1 MKISKRISTNV
12 SKFLL
17 AKVALIGLFT
27 IVTVLQVFS
36 FPGQFAHMGR
46 INGWKLILELALTL
60 LVALLF
66 LCAQVAIFSLGKLI
80 KHMESGT
87 FYTTNSYT
95 WMNRLV
101 LALKSAVLFPLM
113 LIIVI
118 APQADDPGVM
128 VMLTAITLFVFAVFT
143 LTSLL
148 RDQLQSQRSIESS
161 N

>member
-46 INGWKLILELALTL
+46 INGWKLIWEVALTL

-66 LCAQVAIFSLGKLI
+66 LCAQVAIFSLGKLV
-80 KHMESGT
+80 KHIESGT

-101 LALKSAVLFPLM
+101 LALKAAVAFPII
-113 LIIVI
+113 LILII

-128 VMLTAITLFVFAVFT
+128 VMLTAITLFIFT
-143 LTSLL
+143 IFIVSSLL
-148 RDQLQSQRSIESS
+148 RDQIQSKTTP
-161 N
+161 

>member
-46 INGWKLILELALTL
+46 INGWKLIWEVALTL

-66 LCAQVAIFSLGKLI
+66 LCAQVAIFSLGKLV
-80 KHMESGT
+80 KHIESGT

-101 LALKSAVLFPLM
+101 LALKAAVAFPII
-113 LIIVI
+113 LILII

-128 VMLTAITLFVFAVFT
+128 VMLTAITLFIFTVFIVS
-143 LTSLL
+143 SLM
-148 RDQLQSQRSIESS
+148 RDQIQSKTTP
-161 N
+161 

>member
-1 MKISKRISTNV
+1 MKISKRISTKV

-17 AKVALIGLFT
+17 AKVALIGIFT

-46 INGWKLILELALTL
+46 VNGWKLIWEVALTL

-95 WMNRLV
+95 WMNRLIH
-101 LALKSAVLFPLM
+101 ALKTAVAFPII
-113 LIIVI
+113 LILII

-128 VMLTAITLFVFAVFT
+128 VMLTAITLFIFT
-143 LTSLL
+143 IFIVSSLL
-148 RDQLQSQRSIESS
+148 RDQVQSKTTP
-161 N
+161 

>member
-1 MKISKRISTNV
+1 MKISKRFSTNV

-46 INGWKLILELALTL
+46 INGSKLILEVALTL

-95 WMNRLV
+95 WMNRLIH
-101 LALKSAVLFPLM
+101 ALKTAVAFPII
-113 LIIVI
+113 LILII

-128 VMLTAITLFVFAVFT
+128 VMLTAITLFIFT
-143 LTSLL
+143 IFIVSSLL
-148 RDQLQSQRSIESS
+148 RDQIQSKTTP
-161 N
+161 

>member
-46 INGWKLILELALTL
+46 VNGWKLIFEVALTL

-95 WMNRLV
+95 WMNRLIH
-101 LALKSAVLFPLM
+101 ALKTAVAFPII
-113 LIIVI
+113 LILII

-128 VMLTAITLFVFAVFT
+128 VMLTAITLFIFT
-143 LTSLL
+143 IFIVSSLL
-148 RDQLQSQRSIESS
+148 RDQIQSKTTP
-161 N
+161 

>member
-1 MKISKRISTNV
+1 MKISKRISTKV

-27 IVTVLQVFS
+27 IVTVLQAFS

-46 INGWKLILELALTL
+46 INGWKLILEVALTL

-66 LCAQVAIFSLGKLI
+66 LCAQVAIFSLGKLV

-95 WMNRLV
+95 WMNRLIH
-101 LALKSAVLFPLM
+101 ALKTAVAFPII
-113 LIIVI
+113 LILII

-128 VMLTAITLFVFAVFT
+128 VMLTAITLFIFT
-143 LTSLL
+143 IFIVSSLL
-148 RDQLQSQRSIESS
+148 RDQVQSKTTP
-161 N
+161 

>member
-1 MKISKRISTNV
+1 MKISKRFSTNV

-46 INGWKLILELALTL
+46 VNGWKLIWEVALTL

-66 LCAQVAIFSLGKLI
+66 LCAQVAIFSLGKLV

-95 WMNRLV
+95 WMNRLIH
-101 LALKSAVLFPLM
+101 ALKTAVAFPII
-113 LIIVI
+113 LILII

-128 VMLTAITLFVFAVFT
+128 VMLTAITLFIFT
-143 LTSLL
+143 IFIVSSLL
-148 RDQLQSQRSIESS
+148 RDQVQSKTTP
-161 N
+161 

>member
-1 MKISKRISTNV
+1 MKISKRFSTNV

-46 INGWKLILELALTL
+46 INGSKLILEVALTL

-95 WMNRLV
+95 WMNRLIH
-101 LALKSAVLFPLM
+101 ALKTAVAFPII
-113 LIIVI
+113 LILII

-128 VMLTAITLFVFAVFT
+128 VMLTAITLFIFTVFIVS
-143 LTSLL
+143 SLM
-148 RDQLQSQRSIESS
+148 RDQIQSKTTP
-161 N
+161 

>member
-1 MKISKRISTNV
+1 MKISKRISTKV

-46 INGWKLILELALTL
+46 INGWKLILEVALTL

-66 LCAQVAIFSLGKLI
+66 LCAQVAIFSLWKLI
-80 KHMESGT
+80 SYMQLGS
-87 FYTTNSYT
+87 FYSYNSIK
-95 WMNRLV
+95 WMNRFV
-101 LALKSAVLFPLM
+101 ISVRTATVFPIL
-113 LIIVI
+113 LILII
-118 APQADDPGVM
+118 APQADDPGVL
-128 VMLTAITLFVFAVFT
+128 VFLLAISFFIGSFYLVS
-143 LTSLL
+143 LLL
-148 RDQLQSQRSIESS
+148 RDQIQMKAAAL

>member
-1 MKISKRISTNV
+1 MKISKRISVYV

-46 INGWKLILELALTL
+46 INGWKLIMELALTL

-66 LCAQVAIFSLGKLI
+66 LCAQVAIFSLGKLV
-80 KHMESGT
+80 KHMESGS
-87 FYTTNSYT
+87 FYSTNSYT

-101 LALKSAVLFPLM
+101 LALKAAVAFPII
-113 LIIVI
+113 LILII

-128 VMLTAITLFVFAVFT
+128 VMLTAITLFIFT
-143 LTSLL
+143 IFIVSSLL
-148 RDQLQSQRSIESS
+148 RDQIQSKTTP
-161 N
+161 

>member
-46 INGWKLILELALTL
+46 ISGWKLILEVSLTL

-66 LCAQVAIFSLGKLI
+66 LCAQVAIFSLGKLV
-80 KHMESGT
+80 KHIESGT

-101 LALKSAVLFPLM
+101 LALKAAVAFPII
-113 LIIVI
+113 LILII

-128 VMLTAITLFVFAVFT
+128 VMLTAITLFIFT
-143 LTSLL
+143 IFIVSSLL
-148 RDQLQSQRSIESS
+148 RDQIQSKTTP
-161 N
+161 

>member
-1 MKISKRISTNV
+1 MKISKRISTKV

-17 AKVALIGLFT
+17 AKVALIGIFT

-46 INGWKLILELALTL
+46 VNGWKLIWEVALTL

-66 LCAQVAIFSLGKLI
+66 LCAQVAIFSLGKLV

-95 WMNRLV
+95 WMNRLIH
-101 LALKSAVLFPLM
+101 ALKTAVAFPII
-113 LIIVI
+113 LILII

-128 VMLTAITLFVFAVFT
+128 VMLTAITLFIFTVFIVS
-143 LTSLL
+143 SLM
-148 RDQLQSQRSIESS
+148 RDQIQSKTTP
-161 N
+161 

>member
-1 MKISKRISTNV
+1 MKISKRISTKV
-12 SKFLL
+12 SKVLL

-46 INGWKLILELALTL
+46 INGWKLIWEVALTL

-95 WMNRLV
+95 WMNRLIH
-101 LALKSAVLFPLM
+101 ALKTAVAFPII
-113 LIIVI
+113 LILII

-128 VMLTAITLFVFAVFT
+128 VMLTAITLFIFT
-143 LTSLL
+143 IFIVSSLL
-148 RDQLQSQRSIESS
+148 RDQIQSKTTP
-161 N
+161 

>member
-1 MKISKRISTNV
+1 MKISKRISTKV

-46 INGWKLILELALTL
+46 INGWKLILEVALTL

-66 LCAQVAIFSLGKLI
+66 LCAQVAIFSLGKLV
-80 KHMESGT
+80 KHIESGT

-101 LALKSAVLFPLM
+101 LALKAAVAFPII
-113 LIIVI
+113 LILII

-128 VMLTAITLFVFAVFT
+128 VMLTAITLFIFT
-143 LTSLL
+143 IFIVSSLL
-148 RDQLQSQRSIESS
+148 RDQIQSKTTP
-161 N
+161 

>member
-1 MKISKRISTNV
+1 MKISKRISTKV

-17 AKVALIGLFT
+17 AKVALIGIFT

-46 INGWKLILELALTL
+46 VNGWKLIWEVALTL

-66 LCAQVAIFSLGKLI
+66 LCAQVAIFSLGKLV

-95 WMNRLV
+95 WMNRLIH
-101 LALKSAVLFPLM
+101 ALKTAVAFPII
-113 LIIVI
+113 LILII

-128 VMLTAITLFVFAVFT
+128 VMLTAITLFIFT
-143 LTSLL
+143 IFIVSSLL
-148 RDQLQSQRSIESS
+148 RDQIQSKTTP
-161 N
+161 

>member
-1 MKISKRISTNV
+1 MKISKRISVYV

-46 INGWKLILELALTL
+46 INGWKLIMELALTL

-66 LCAQVAIFSLGKLI
+66 LCAQVAIFSLGKLV
-80 KHMESGT
+80 KHMESGS
-87 FYTTNSYT
+87 FYSTNSYT
-95 WMNRLV
+95 WMNRLIH
-101 LALKSAVLFPLM
+101 ALKTVIAFPII
-113 LIIVI
+113 LILII

-128 VMLTAITLFVFAVFT
+128 VMLTAITLFIFT
-143 LTSLL
+143 IFIVSSLL
-148 RDQLQSQRSIESS
+148 RDQIQSKTTP
-161 N
+161 

>member
-1 MKISKRISTNV
+1 MKISKRFSTNV

-46 INGWKLILELALTL
+46 INGWKLILEVALTL

-101 LALKSAVLFPLM
+101 LALKAAVAFPII
-113 LIIVI
+113 LILII

-128 VMLTAITLFVFAVFT
+128 VMLTAITLFIFT
-143 LTSLL
+143 IFIVSSLL
-148 RDQLQSQRSIESS
+148 RDQIQSKTTP
-161 N
+161 

>member
-46 INGWKLILELALTL
+46 INGWKLIMELALTL

-66 LCAQVAIFSLGKLI
+66 LCAQVAIFSLGKLV
-80 KHMESGT
+80 KHMESGS
-87 FYTTNSYT
+87 FYSTNSYT

-101 LALKSAVLFPLM
+101 LALKAAVAFPII
-113 LIIVI
+113 LILII

-128 VMLTAITLFVFAVFT
+128 VMLTAITLFIFT
-143 LTSLL
+143 IFIVSSLL
-148 RDQLQSQRSIESS
+148 RDQIQSKTTP
-161 N
+161 

>member
-46 INGWKLILELALTL
+46 INGWKLILEVALTL

-66 LCAQVAIFSLGKLI
+66 LCAQVAIFSLGKLV
-80 KHMESGT
+80 KHIESGT

-101 LALKSAVLFPLM
+101 LALKAAVIFPII
-113 LIIVI
+113 LILII

-128 VMLTAITLFVFAVFT
+128 VMLTAITLFIFT
-143 LTSLL
+143 IFIVSSLL
-148 RDQLQSQRSIESS
+148 RDQIQSKTTP
-161 N
+161 

>member
-46 INGWKLILELALTL
+46 INGWKLILEVALTL

-66 LCAQVAIFSLGKLI
+66 LCAQVAIFSLGELI

-95 WMNRLV
+95 WMNRLIH
-101 LALKSAVLFPLM
+101 ALKTAVAFPII
-113 LIIVI
+113 LILII

-128 VMLTAITLFVFAVFT
+128 VMLTAITLFIFTVFIVS
-143 LTSLL
+143 SLM
-148 RDQLQSQRSIESS
+148 RDQIQSKTTP
-161 N
+161 

>member
-46 INGWKLILELALTL
+46 INGWKLILEVALTL

-95 WMNRLV
+95 WMNRLIH
-101 LALKSAVLFPLM
+101 AFKTAVAFPII
-113 LIIVI
+113 LILII

-128 VMLTAITLFVFAVFT
+128 VMLTAITLFIFT
-143 LTSLL
+143 IFIVSSLL
-148 RDQLQSQRSIESS
+148 RDQIQSKTTP
-161 N
+161 

>member
-1 MKISKRISTNV
+1 MKISKRISTKV

-17 AKVALIGLFT
+17 AKVALIGIFT

-46 INGWKLILELALTL
+46 VNGWKLIWEVALTL

-66 LCAQVAIFSLGKLI
+66 LCAQVAIFSLGKLV

-95 WMNRLV
+95 WMNRLIH
-101 LALKSAVLFPLM
+101 ALKTAVAFPII
-113 LIIVI
+113 LILII

-128 VMLTAITLFVFAVFT
+128 VMLTAITLFIFT
-143 LTSLL
+143 IFIVSSLL
-148 RDQLQSQRSIESS
+148 RDQVQSKTTP
-161 N
+161 

>member
-1 MKISKRISTNV
+1 MKISKRISTKV

-46 INGWKLILELALTL
+46 INGWKLILEVALTL

-66 LCAQVAIFSLGKLI
+66 LCAQVAIFSLGKLV

-95 WMNRLV
+95 WMNRLIH
-101 LALKSAVLFPLM
+101 ALKTAVAFPII
-113 LIIVI
+113 LILII

-128 VMLTAITLFVFAVFT
+128 VMLTAITLFIFT
-143 LTSLL
+143 IFIVSSLL
-148 RDQLQSQRSIESS
+148 RDQIQSKTTP
-161 N
+161 

>member
-46 INGWKLILELALTL
+46 INGWKLILEVALTL

-66 LCAQVAIFSLGKLI
+66 LCAQVAIFSLGKLV
-80 KHMESGT
+80 KHIESGT

-101 LALKSAVLFPLM
+101 LALKAAVAFPII
-113 LIIVI
+113 LILII

-128 VMLTAITLFVFAVFT
+128 VMLTAITLFIFTVFIVS
-143 LTSLL
+143 SLM
-148 RDQLQSQRSIESS
+148 RDQIQSKTTP
-161 N
+161 

>member
-1 MKISKRISTNV
+1 MKISKRISTKV

-46 INGWKLILELALTL
+46 INGWKLILEVALTL

-66 LCAQVAIFSLGKLI
+66 LCAQVAIFSLGKLV
-80 KHMESGT
+80 KHIESGT

-95 WMNRLV
+95 WMNRLIH
-101 LALKSAVLFPLM
+101 ALKTAVAFPII
-113 LIIVI
+113 LILII

-128 VMLTAITLFVFAVFT
+128 VMLTAITLFIFT
-143 LTSLL
+143 IFIVSSLL
-148 RDQLQSQRSIESS
+148 RDQIQSKTTP
-161 N
+161 

>member
-46 INGWKLILELALTL
+46 INGWKLILEVALTL

-95 WMNRLV
+95 WMNRLIH
-101 LALKSAVLFPLM
+101 ALKTAVAFPII
-113 LIIVI
+113 LILII

-128 VMLTAITLFVFAVFT
+128 VMLTAITLFIFTVFIVS
-143 LTSLL
+143 SLM
-148 RDQLQSQRSIESS
+148 RDQIQSKTTP
-161 N
+161 

>member
-46 INGWKLILELALTL
+46 INGWKLILEVALTL

-101 LALKSAVLFPLM
+101 LALKAAVAFPII
-113 LIIVI
+113 LILII

-128 VMLTAITLFVFAVFT
+128 VMLTAITLFIFT
-143 LTSLL
+143 IFIVSSLL
-148 RDQLQSQRSIESS
+148 RDQIQSKTTP
-161 N
+161 

>member
-1 MKISKRISTNV
+1 MKISKRISTKV

-46 INGWKLILELALTL
+46 INGWKLIFEVALTL

-101 LALKSAVLFPLM
+101 LALKAAVAFPII
-113 LIIVI
+113 LILII

-128 VMLTAITLFVFAVFT
+128 VLLTAITLFIFT
-143 LTSLL
+143 IFIVSSLL
-148 RDQLQSQRSIESS
+148 RDQIQSKTTP
-161 N
+161 

>member
-1 MKISKRISTNV
+1 MKISKRISTTV

-46 INGWKLILELALTL
+46 INGWKLILEVALTL

-95 WMNRLV
+95 WMNRLIH
-101 LALKSAVLFPLM
+101 ALKTAVAFPII
-113 LIIVI
+113 LILII

-128 VMLTAITLFVFAVFT
+128 VMLTAITLFIFT
-143 LTSLL
+143 IFIVSSLL
-148 RDQLQSQRSIESS
+148 RDQIQSKTTP
-161 N
+161 

>member
-46 INGWKLILELALTL
+46 INGWKLILEVALTL

-66 LCAQVAIFSLGKLI
+66 LCAQVAIFSLGKLV

-101 LALKSAVLFPLM
+101 LALKAAVAFPII
-113 LIIVI
+113 LILII

-128 VMLTAITLFVFAVFT
+128 VMLTAITLFIFT
-143 LTSLL
+143 IFIVSSLL
-148 RDQLQSQRSIESS
+148 RDQIQSKTTP
-161 N
+161 

>member
-1 MKISKRISTNV
+1 MKISKRISTKV

-46 INGWKLILELALTL
+46 ISGWKLILEVALTL

-66 LCAQVAIFSLGKLI
+66 LCAQVAIFSLGKLV
-80 KHMESGT
+80 KHIESGT

-95 WMNRLV
+95 WMNRLIH
-101 LALKSAVLFPLM
+101 ALKTAVAFPII
-113 LIIVI
+113 LILII

-128 VMLTAITLFVFAVFT
+128 VMLTAITLFIFT
-143 LTSLL
+143 IFIVSSLL
-148 RDQLQSQRSIESS
+148 RDQIQSKTTP
-161 N
+161 

>member
-46 INGWKLILELALTL
+46 VNGWKLIWEVALTL

-66 LCAQVAIFSLGKLI
+66 LCAQVAIFSLGKLV
-80 KHMESGT
+80 KHIESGT

-95 WMNRLV
+95 WMNRLIH
-101 LALKSAVLFPLM
+101 ALKTAVAFPII
-113 LIIVI
+113 LILII

-128 VMLTAITLFVFAVFT
+128 VMLTAITLFIFT
-143 LTSLL
+143 IFIVSSLL
-148 RDQLQSQRSIESS
+148 RDQVQSKTTP
-161 N
+161 

>member
-1 MKISKRISTNV
+1 MKISKRFSTNV

-46 INGWKLILELALTL
+46 INGWKLILEVALTL

-101 LALKSAVLFPLM
+101 LALKAAVAFPVI
-113 LIIVI
+113 LILII

-128 VMLTAITLFVFAVFT
+128 VMLTAITLFNFTVFIVS
-143 LTSLL
+143 SLM
-148 RDQLQSQRSIESS
+148 RDQIQSKTTP
-161 N
+161 

>member
-46 INGWKLILELALTL
+46 INGWKLIMELALTL

-66 LCAQVAIFSLGKLI
+66 LCAQISIFSLAKLI

-95 WMNRLV
+95 WMNRLI
-101 LALKSAVLFPLM
+101 LALKAAVAFPII
-113 LIIVI
+113 LILII

-128 VMLTAITLFVFAVFT
+128 VMLTAITLFIFT
-143 LTSLL
+143 IFIVSSLL
-148 RDQLQSQRSIESS
+148 RDQIQSKTTP
-161 N
+161 

>member
-1 MKISKRISTNV
+1 MKISKRISTKV

-46 INGWKLILELALTL
+46 INGWKLILEVALTL

-95 WMNRLV
+95 WMNRLIH
-101 LALKSAVLFPLM
+101 ALKTAVAFPII
-113 LIIVI
+113 LILII

-128 VMLTAITLFVFAVFT
+128 VMLTAITLFIFT
-143 LTSLL
+143 IFIVSSLL
-148 RDQLQSQRSIESS
+148 RDQIQSKTTP
-161 N
+161 

>member
-1 MKISKRISTNV
+1 MKISKRISTKV

-17 AKVALIGLFT
+17 AKVALIGIFT

-46 INGWKLILELALTL
+46 INGWKLILEVVLTL

-66 LCAQVAIFSLGKLI
+66 LCAQVAIFSLGKLV

-95 WMNRLV
+95 WMNRLIH
-101 LALKSAVLFPLM
+101 ALKTAVAFPII
-113 LIIVI
+113 LILII

-128 VMLTAITLFVFAVFT
+128 VMLTAITLFIFT
-143 LTSLL
+143 IFIVSSLL
-148 RDQLQSQRSIESS
+148 RDQVQSKTTP
-161 N
+161 

>member
-1 MKISKRISTNV
+1 MKISKRISTKV

-46 INGWKLILELALTL
+46 INGWKLIWEVALTL

-66 LCAQVAIFSLGKLI
+66 LCAQVAIFSLGKLV

-95 WMNRLV
+95 WMNRLIH
-101 LALKSAVLFPLM
+101 ALKTAVAFPII
-113 LIIVI
+113 LILII

-128 VMLTAITLFVFAVFT
+128 VMLTAITLFIFT
-143 LTSLL
+143 IFIVSSLL
-148 RDQLQSQRSIESS
+148 RDQIQSKTTP
-161 N
+161 

>member
-46 INGWKLILELALTL
+46 INGWKLILEVALTL

-66 LCAQVAIFSLGKLI
+66 LCAQVAIFSLGKLV
-80 KHMESGT
+80 KHIESGT

-101 LALKSAVLFPLM
+101 LALKAAVAFPII
-113 LIIVI
+113 LILII

-128 VMLTAITLFVFAVFT
+128 VMLTAITLFIFT
-143 LTSLL
+143 IFIVSSLL
-148 RDQLQSQRSIESS
+148 RDQIQSKTTP
-161 N
+161 